1 MPAVPVTH
9 LETCC
14 CYYAAAGANNRRGGN
29 SDVDEGGG
37 GRDGSDSNDDGNDSD
52 CRYSSEGDEED
63 TECGDGIEAGS
74 VACIYT
80 QLVCVTFFFI
90 WLTSSS
96 GV

>member
-1 MPAVPVTH
+1 MPAVSVTQ

-14 CYYAAAGANNRRGGN
+14 CYYSAAGVNSRGDGDDPN
-29 SDVDEGGG
+29 ERGGG
-37 GRDGSDSNDDGNDSD
+37 GEGYGSGNNDEGNDSD
-52 CRYSSEGDEED
+52 YHYDSDDDED
-63 TECGDGIEAGS
+63 TECGDGIEVGS

-90 WLTSSS
+90 WLTASS

>member
-1 MPAVPVTH
+1 MPAVSVTQ

-14 CYYAAAGANNRRGGN
+14 CYYSAADVNSRGDDDDPAEGRGEGHGSGNN
-29 SDVDEGGG
+29 DE
-37 GRDGSDSNDDGNDSD
+37 GNDSD
-52 CRYSSEGDEED
+52 CYYSSEDGED

-90 WLTSSS
+90 WLMASS